1 MIISIILFTFYIVIK
16 KYIIITSYILKI
28 ANTRKTMEENNI
40 RYYCYSCEKSIN
52 TSIEIFSCTN
62 CDSCAI

>member
-1 MIISIILFTFYIVIK
+1 M
-16 KYIIITSYILKI
+16 ITSYILKLQI
-28 ANTRKTMEENNI
+28 LEKTMEENTV

-52 TSIEIFSCTN
+52 TSIEIYSCTN